1 MELRHLRYFKA
12 VADHLNFSRAAE
24 QLHVAQPALSRQIQA
39 AEDELGAKLFER
51 NRVSVRLTDAGRVFY
66 RRACKILA
74 EVDMAVAA
82 VREVSEGSG
91 GVLVISNDWHLGSDF
106 VAGTLAEFRARY
118 PRIEVVLHD
127 RKIPDQ
133 VALLRSRRV
142 HLGFIIRDIF
152 GAKTDLQ
159 TLLLRRSRL
168 LLALPAR
175 HRLARRT
182 SVRLAELAD
191 ETWLT
196 FDPQESPAYT
206 QYLTRLCRFAGFT
219 PLLGEQAT
227 TPEGIIGRVASGY
240 GIALMPEHIELPA
253 NRLLRYVPT
262 DSPPL
267 ELCAAWHRDEKSEL
281 LKHYLAILRQHLTAS
296 LPKTDS
302 DRA

>member
-39 AEDELGAKLFER
+39 AEDELGTKLFER

-66 RRACKILA
+66 RWACKILA
-74 EVDMAVAA
+74 EVDMATAA

-91 GVLVISNDWHLGSDF
+91 GILVISNDWHLGSDF
-106 VAGTLAEFRARY
+106 IAGTLAEFRARY
-118 PRIEVVLHD
+118 PCIEVVIHD
-127 RKIPDQ
+127 RKISDQ

-142 HLGFIIRDIF
+142 HLGFIIRDMP
-152 GAKTDLQ
+152 GVKSDLQ
-159 TLLLRRSRL
+159 MLFLRRSRL
-168 LLALPAR
+168 LLALPVR

-196 FDPQESPAYT
+196 LDPQESPAYS
-206 QYLTRLCRFAGFT
+206 QYLTRLCRLAGFT
-219 PLLGEQAT
+219 PQLGEHAT

-253 NRLLRYVPT
+253 NRHLRYVPT
-262 DSPPL
+262 DCPPL
-267 ELCAAWHRDEKSEL
+267 ELCAAWHRDEQSGL
-281 LKHYLAILRQHLTAS
+281 LKRYLTILRQLLAATS
-296 LPKTDS
+296 SKS
-302 DRA
+302 